1 MIKSYRYV
9 HPKFSVMISMYLLSL
24 IPFSVRLQAVHVMDV
39 AAAIV
44 AAVKDDG
51 TSMGKTYDLGGPDI
65 VSVKDLVCYLL
76 PHFDSAYLLLER
88 AIGNVY
94 LID

>member
-1 MIKSYRYV
+1 
-9 HPKFSVMISMYLLSL
+9 
-24 IPFSVRLQAVHVMDV
+24 MDV

-65 VSVKDLVCYLL
+65 FSVNDLVCCLL
-76 PHFDSAYLLLER
+76 SELCLSVFVIQR
-88 AIGNVY
+88 QKINVHC
-94 LID
+94 IA

>member
-1 MIKSYRYV
+1 MIN
-9 HPKFSVMISMYLLSL
+9 L
-24 IPFSVRLQAVHVMDV
+24 VRLQAVHVMDV

-65 VSVKDLVCYLL
+65 FSVKDLVCRLL
-76 PHFDSAYLLLER
+76 SELCLCVFVIQR
-88 AIGNVY
+88 QKMNVHY
-94 LID
+94 IP

>member
-1 MIKSYRYV
+1 MEICTPHIFVWCHNFGLFTLYNAI
-9 HPKFSVMISMYLLSL
+9 FI
-24 IPFSVRLQAVHVMDV
+24 RLQAVHVMDV

-65 VSVKDLVCYLL
+65 STVKDLVC
-76 PHFDSAYLLLER
+76 
-88 AIGNVY
+88 
-94 LID
+94 

>member
-1 MIKSYRYV
+1 
-9 HPKFSVMISMYLLSL
+9 
-24 IPFSVRLQAVHVMDV
+24 MDV

-65 VSVKDLVCYLL
+65 STVKDLVC
-76 PHFDSAYLLLER
+76 
-88 AIGNVY
+88 
-94 LID
+94 

>member
-1 MIKSYRYV
+1 MI
-9 HPKFSVMISMYLLSL
+9 ISSTYS
-24 IPFSVRLQAVHVMDV
+24 ISAIYIRLQAVHVMDV

-65 VSVKDLVCYLL
+65 FSVKDLVCFLL
-76 PHFDSAYLLLER
+76 SELCLLCFIQR
-88 AIGNVY
+88 QKMNVHC
-94 LID
+94 IA